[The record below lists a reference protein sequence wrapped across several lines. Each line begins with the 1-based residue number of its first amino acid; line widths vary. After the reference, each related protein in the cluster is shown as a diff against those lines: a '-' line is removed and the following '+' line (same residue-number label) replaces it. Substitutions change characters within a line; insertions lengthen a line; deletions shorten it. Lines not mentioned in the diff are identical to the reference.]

1 MKLFFH
7 ILVIIF
13 SLFFIGCS
21 ESGAKGNSYIAFGTS
36 GITNFDNIQID
47 IAFTNLVWDGI
58 WDFNLPQDEFTN
70 INSVPNQIIDEG
82 VYEYMITITMI
93 GQDLDQDGNDDY
105 VIKCSPNYECPSD
118 GVYGNPSLII
128 EPNENG
134 EEAPSLFED
143 GNNGR
148 DRYYSFIVIED
159 ALVAIEGGF

>member
-1 MKLFFH
+1 
-7 ILVIIF
+7 
-13 SLFFIGCS
+13 
-21 ESGAKGNSYIAFGTS
+21 
-36 GITNFDNIQID
+36 
-47 IAFTNLVWDGI
+47 
-58 WDFNLPQDEFTN
+58 
-70 INSVPNQIIDEG
+70 
-82 VYEYMITITMI
+82 MITITMV